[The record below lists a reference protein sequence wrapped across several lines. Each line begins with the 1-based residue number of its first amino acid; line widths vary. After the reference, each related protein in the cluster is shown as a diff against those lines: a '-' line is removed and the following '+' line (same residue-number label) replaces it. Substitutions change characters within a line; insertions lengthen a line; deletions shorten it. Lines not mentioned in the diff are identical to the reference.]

1 MSLFSRREPPCIEP
15 GVWRVRGA
23 HARVLVE
30 VPDGAELAAHAAA
43 LRDAGYDVAVCTGPS
58 IEESEMG
65 SERRTCPLVAG
76 ERCRLVDGADV
87 VVSSVSLVDARDILG
102 VHASS
107 GRTLVVEGA
116 SHALE
121 RDREL
126 LGDARLVPEPVTAE
140 RLLAAVEQAYASR
153 RS

>member
-1 MSLFSRREPPCIEP
+1 MSPFSRKPPCIEP

-23 HARVLVE
+23 RARVLVE
-30 VPDGAELAAHAAA
+30 IPDGAELAAHASV
-43 LRDAGYDVAVCTGPS
+43 LRDAGYDVAACAGPS
-58 IEESEMG
+58 LEDRDTG
-65 SERRTCPLVAG
+65 QERRMCPLVSG

-87 VVSSVSLVDARDILG
+87 VVSAMSLVDARDI
-102 VHASS
+102 VAAHAAG

-116 SHALE
+116 SNVLE

-126 LGDARLVPEPVTAE
+126 LGGATLVPEPVTAE
-140 RLLAAVEQAYASR
+140 RLIAAVEQANASR

>member
-1 MSLFSRREPPCIEP
+1 MSLFARRKPPCIEP

-23 HARVLVE
+23 RARVLVE
-30 VPDGAELAAHAAA
+30 VPDGAELAAHAVV

-58 IEESEMG
+58 IEEPELG
-65 SERRTCPLVAG
+65 SERRMCPLVAG

-87 VVSSVSLVDARDILG
+87 VVSSMSLVGARDILG

-126 LGDARLVPEPVTAE
+126 LGDATLVPEPVTAE
-140 RLLAAVEQAYASR
+140 GLLSAVEQAYGSP